1 MTDSPTPKPPSS
13 PTILLVDD
21 NALTRML
28 NARILQK
35 EGIQHLEAVDGQ
47 EALNTYKDTPGIDCI
62 LMDLD
67 MPVMD
72 GFDSIRAIRK
82 WEKEHR
88 TPPCPILVLTAQRT
102 EEDEAASM
110 DAGADGFLSKPTSRD
125 ILINAIHQQL
135 KSH

>member
-1 MTDSPTPKPPSS
+1 MTSS
-13 PTILLVDD
+13 PTTSDENGPTVLLVDD
-21 NALTRML
+21 NVLTRML

-35 EGIQHLEAVDGQ
+35 DGINHLEAVDGQ
-47 EALNTYKDTPGIDCI
+47 DAVNTYMNTPTIDCI

-72 GFDSIRAIRK
+72 GFDAIRNIRR
-82 WEKEHR
+82 WESENSR
-88 TPPCPILVLTAQRT
+88 PSCPILVLTAQRT

-125 ILINAIHQQL
+125 ILINAIHKQL
-135 KSH
+135 DTT